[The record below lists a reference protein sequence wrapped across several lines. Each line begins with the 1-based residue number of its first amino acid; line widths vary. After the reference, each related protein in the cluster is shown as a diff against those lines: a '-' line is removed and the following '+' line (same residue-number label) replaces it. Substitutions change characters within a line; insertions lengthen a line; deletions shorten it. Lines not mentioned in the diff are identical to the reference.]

1 MRILGVD
8 PGGGGALALLDIS
21 GELLAVEDMPVFWVQ
36 RGKRE
41 KPEVNAFGVIA
52 LMDEWKPDVCWL
64 EKVGGMT
71 GESASAAFNFGRAAG
86 VIEGVMKSKGIR
98 FEEIAPQ
105 VWKVKM
111 KIRGKDAARQRAS
124 NLWIPWAPSFARK
137 KDDGRAEAS
146 LIAEYGR
153 LQLPSVL
160 F

>member
-21 GELLAVEDMPVFWVQ
+21 GELLAVEDMPVFWIQ
-36 RGKRE
+36 RGKRD
-41 KPEVNAFGVIA
+41 KPVVNAFGVIA
-52 LMDEWKPDVCWL
+52 LMEEWNPDICWF

-71 GESASAAFNFGRAAG
+71 GESASAAFNFGRAVG
-86 VIEGVMKSKGIR
+86 IVEGVLKSKGKR
-98 FEEIAPQ
+98 FEEIEPH

-111 KIRGKDAARQRAS
+111 KIRGKDAARHRAS
-124 NLWIPWAPSFARK
+124 NRWIPWAKSFARK
-137 KDDGRAEAS
+137 KDDGRAEAA

-153 LQLPSVL
+153 LQLPEVL